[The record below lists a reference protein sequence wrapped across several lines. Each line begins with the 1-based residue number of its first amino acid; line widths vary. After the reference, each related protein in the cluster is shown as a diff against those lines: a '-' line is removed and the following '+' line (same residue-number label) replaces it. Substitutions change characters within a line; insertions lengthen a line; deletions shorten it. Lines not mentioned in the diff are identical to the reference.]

1 VSVWVCREMFPFED
15 SETVRVWA
23 AMGRTRTV
31 VKISPDIRARA
42 PSFNIDVAGGEVTC
56 DIVWRSE
63 MAC

>member
-1 VSVWVCREMFPFED
+1 MFPFED

-42 PSFNIDVAGGEVTC
+42 C
-56 DIVWRSE
+56 R
-63 MAC
+63 